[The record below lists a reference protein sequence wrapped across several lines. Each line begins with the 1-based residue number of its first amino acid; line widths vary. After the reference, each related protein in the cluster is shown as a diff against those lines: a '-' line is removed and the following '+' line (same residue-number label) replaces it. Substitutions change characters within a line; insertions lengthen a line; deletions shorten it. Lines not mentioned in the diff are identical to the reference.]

1 MGPGVDRAARTLAS
15 RRSILSSGI
24 AASFLFLVD
33 PAMAAHRI
41 APERHLHLYNPHS
54 GERFRDVYW
63 SRGRYVRQAFHRVD
77 RLMRDNYNGDMHA
90 IDPALLDLLY
100 ALQMKTEAGF
110 RPIQVNSGYRSRE
123 TNEMLREEGYGA
135 VPDSMH
141 LFGKAADIQIPGV
154 RLDHLHRAAVSLRV
168 GGVGYYPDMDFVH
181 VDTGALRQWEY

>member
-1 MGPGVDRAARTLAS
+1 LAS

-63 SRGRYVRQAFHRVD
+63 SRGRYVGQAFHRVD

-100 ALQMKTEAGF
+100 ALQLKTEAGF

-135 VPDSMH
+135 VPDSRRAPRSFAPRGGQPARRRRWVLSGH
-141 LFGKAADIQIPGV
+141 GFRPCRYRCAAALGV
-154 RLDHLHRAAVSLRV
+154 LSVSGSARSLVAPSPVRSS
-168 GGVGYYPDMDFVH
+168 G
-181 VDTGALRQWEY
+181 